1 MTWRETLNDEDRFR
15 SDQRAKTLV
24 IRCWHERGDDDV
36 VWLRGTIRDLS
47 RGRSLAFEG
56 IESLLLKLP
65 AILADSAAAGSK

>member
-1 MTWRETLNDEDRFR
+1 LEGELDEGDRFR
-15 SDQRAKTLV
+15 TDERAKTLV
-24 IRCWHERGDDDV
+24 IRCWYERGDDDV

-65 AILADSAAAGSK
+65 PILADGAPPVRSE